1 MKLWQR
7 RLEMLKAT
15 TAPRLHPSFRCWR
28 LRLRDNQPNYTRIC
42 KLRHRSD
49 ATRSMTLLTLFH
61 PGIPPPIGRGN
72 PQLDHLQ
79 SYERSSCSLSRTQL
93 RGAENN
99 PVEGE
104 KEWTSG
110 RRRLTLQSHKHNP
123 HTRPWSTNGT
133 VKSHTK
139 LWAALCVRSYLGVCS
154 VSPRGQLIG
163 ALPQVMHS
171 VVPPIACPA
180 GHHGREKTRKCSEAQ
195 QPVTWR
201 VPNNNTFTEDYN
213 SLCLSC

>member
-1 MKLWQR
+1 
-7 RLEMLKAT
+7 MLKAT
-15 TAPRLHPSFRCWR
+15 TAPRLHPSFRCCR
-28 LRLRDNQPNYTRIC
+28 LRLRDNQPNYTRIY

-61 PGIPPPIGRGN
+61 PGIPPTQRAWKSTAGPSAKIRKKLLLALTHAAEGGRKQPGW
-72 PQLDHLQ
+72 
-79 SYERSSCSLSRTQL
+79 
-93 RGAENN
+93 GK
-99 PVEGE
+99 

-139 LWAALCVRSYLGVCS
+139 LWAALCVRSYLGVRS

-180 GHHGREKTRKCSEAQ
+180 GHHGGEKTRKCSEAQ

-201 VPNNNTFTEDYN
+201 VPNNKTFTEDYN